1 MVDPVFPGDV
11 FGADLSY
18 RAGQTNLHLKG
29 ELDLAA
35 HDSFLAALEE
45 AESAEA
51 PLVVVDLRELR
62 FIDSCGIR
70 ALLGAIER
78 AKANSHRV
86 VFTHGTPAVERA
98 LELAGVTRLLPRG

>member
-18 RAGQTNLHLKG
+18 REGQANLHLKG

-35 HDSFLAALEE
+35 HDSFLAALAE
-45 AESAEA
+45 AESTEA
-51 PLVVVDLRELR
+51 PLVVVDMRELR

-70 ALLGAIER
+70 ALLLALER
-78 AKANSHRV
+78 AQDTSHRV
-86 VFTHGTPAVERA
+86 VFTQSSPAVERT
-98 LELAGVTRLLPRG
+98 LELAGVTRLLPR